1 MNGIGLLA
9 DVALSLLAPGAFD
22 ERIST
27 ALERLGRGAGVSRAY
42 VFLDRPG
49 GAVTDNTHEWCAVGV
64 PSQRENLQGIPY
76 DAIPSWRKLLSQDG
90 MILAPKVFN
99 LPPDIRAVLDPQG
112 IRSLLVLPLHRGAD
126 LVGFIGFDQCDRD
139 RLWDVAELAILRTA
153 FGVLSTV
160 IERDL
165 EWRELAS
172 SELNFRRLVETVD
185 YIVLVADGSGK
196 ISFSNPAAARRLG
209 YGTDELVG
217 MELLSLHASES
228 RAEAAA
234 LLESMSRGEADACP
248 LPLLKKDGG
257 LLPVETKVWRG
268 YWDGAEC
275 LIGISEDRSAEQER
289 LRLFGTLFSRNPVP
303 MSLSEADSGRIVD
316 VNDAFLVKTGYERT
330 EILGRTS
337 LELGLFAKPE
347 ERDWALR
354 LLRRE
359 GWLDGVEVR
368 IRRKDE
374 GVVIGRFSGGIIEMH
389 GRKLLLTVMVDVT
402 EQSELRDRLE
412 SQRRTLRQIIDGT
425 RLGTW
430 EWNVKDG
437 RTSFNERW
445 AEIVGYSLAELE
457 PTTIDTWARLLHPD
471 DAAESERLLAE
482 HFDGKSD
489 YYEFEGRMR
498 HKDGSYIWVL
508 DRGKVTLRDEGGS
521 PLMMF
526 GTHQDITERRLM
538 EERIRELSIRDP
550 LTGAYNR
557 RRLFEDLGV
566 AAADYGRSSRP
577 FCVAMFDLDHF
588 KSINDAFGHAAG
600 DEVLKAF
607 AALVKAM
614 IRPYDV
620 FGRYGGEEFTLI
632 MPACDKDQAE
642 AALGRIL
649 DAIRALAVP
658 YGQNAIRLTA
668 SCGYMI
674 STELEP
680 NAIVP
685 DAAIALADGRLLAA
699 KRGGRDRLIGPG

>member
-1 MNGIGLLA
+1 MELLA

-22 ERIST
+22 ERINT

-49 GAVTDNTHEWCAVGV
+49 GELTDNTHEWCALGI

-76 DAIPSWRKLLSQDG
+76 EAIPSWRRLLSQDG
-90 MILAPKVFN
+90 MILAPKAEA

-112 IRSLLVLPLHRGAD
+112 IRSILVLPLHRGAE

-153 FGVLSTV
+153 SGVLSTV

-165 EWRELAS
+165 ERRELAL
-172 SELNFRRLVETVD
+172 SELNFCRLVETVD
-185 YIVLVADGSGK
+185 LIVVVADGSGR
-196 ISFSNPAAARRLG
+196 IIFANPAAARRLG
-209 YGTDELVG
+209 YGADELVG
-217 MELLSLHASES
+217 MELLSLYAPDS

-234 LLESMSRGEADACP
+234 LLDSTSRGEADASP

-257 LLPVETKVWRG
+257 LLPAATKIWRG
-268 YWDGAEC
+268 YWDGSEC
-275 LIGISEDRSAEQER
+275 LIGMSEDRSAEQER
-289 LRLFGTLFSRNPVP
+289 LRLFGTLFSRNPAP

-316 VNDAFLVKTGYERT
+316 VNDAFLATTGYERM

-337 LELGLFAKPE
+337 LELGLFADPK
-347 ERDWALR
+347 ERDWALG
-354 LLRRE
+354 LLKRE
-359 GWLDGVEVR
+359 GWLDGVELR
-368 IRRKDE
+368 IRRED
-374 GVVIGRFSGGIIEMH
+374 GGLVIGRFSGGIIDMH
-389 GRKLLLTVMVDVT
+389 GRRLLLTVMVDVT

-430 EWNVKDG
+430 EWDVKGG
-437 RTSFNERW
+437 RTVFNERW

-457 PTTIDTWARLLHPD
+457 PTTIDTWARLVHPD
-471 DAAESERLLAE
+471 DAPVSERLLAE
-482 HFDGKSD
+482 HFAGKTE

-498 HKDGSYIWVL
+498 RKDGSYVWIL
-508 DRGKVTLRDEGGS
+508 DRGKVTSRDGDGS

-526 GTHQDITERRLM
+526 GTHQDITERKLM
-538 EERIRELSIRDP
+538 EDRVRELSVRDP
-550 LTGAYNR
+550 LTGVFNR
-557 RRLFEDLGV
+557 RRLFEELGV
-566 AAADYGRSSRP
+566 AVAEYGRGSRP

-588 KSINDAFGHAAG
+588 KSINDGFGHAAG

-607 AALVKAM
+607 AGLVMAI

-632 MPACDKDQAE
+632 MPACDKSQAE

-649 DAIRALAVP
+649 DAVRALAIP
-658 YGQNAIRLTA
+658 LGQSSIRFTA

-674 STELEP
+674 SAELEP
-680 NAIVP
+680 SAVDL
-685 DAAIALADGRLLAA
+685 DATLALADGRLLEA
-699 KRGGRDRLIGPG
+699 KRTGRDRLVGPAD